1 MKISERKHLNR
12 LSEMGCIVCRNLGY
26 GESPAEIHHLRTGCG
41 AGQRASNYRAI
52 PLCPQH
58 HRAGGYG
65 VAIHA
70 GQKEWE
76 RNFGTEEQ
84 LLEQALKEIEEGIT
98 S

>member
-1 MKISERKHLNR
+1 MKISEKEHLNK
-12 LSEMGCIVCRNLGY
+12 LSDMGCIVCRNVGY
-26 GESPAEIHHLRTGCG
+26 GDSPAEIHHLRKGCG

-58 HRAGGYG
+58 HRLGGYG

-76 RNFGTEEQ
+76 KNFGTEEQ
-84 LLEQALKEIEEGIT
+84 LLEQALKEIEEGIIW
-98 S
+98 